1 MVVIRSAGTK
11 DLNGQKGFLLFDRTS
26 VPAAAAW
33 IDATSPR
40 ENFSACAS
48 ALREDHR
55 SEALHTSTGKIPR
68 SGDDERHDDW
78 NRLPTELLH
87 PDHLS
92 PQPRRARPCIQH
104 HSSGTG
110 IWSVLSCSDYTTGI
124 APSCTLW
131 MFAPPFRPPDLVR
144 RAGGLH
150 DDPLIG
156 GSERSSLEAGQRGFD
171 EPRFEDDPY
180 GLAVGIKFPGHPQ
193 R

>member
-1 MVVIRSAGTK
+1 MSASLIGRLRSSTFRLSATAVSMSLTDSCFSSESALGPFHHGIRGRAGQSLPRFYLRVAPAARASGTDVMVVKPFAERRMCG
-11 DLNGQKGFLLFDRTS
+11 DLGITDAKVGVRIVRVVRASELGAAS
-26 VPAAAAW
+26 PPAVP
-33 IDATSPR
+33 
-40 ENFSACAS
+40 FF
-48 ALREDHR
+48 AL
-55 SEALHTSTGKIPR
+55 
-68 SGDDERHDDW
+68 
-78 NRLPTELLH
+78 
-87 PDHLS
+87 
-92 PQPRRARPCIQH
+92 
-104 HSSGTG
+104 
-110 IWSVLSCSDYTTGI
+110 
-124 APSCTLW
+124 APSRTLW